1 MKKKGKEKLLGV
13 TTHIPPEIY
22 IQVCRMGA
30 QTHNKMSRCI
40 RAIITDYF
48 SKFPNGIVT
57 EEDIDRL
64 LETFNKNSCKPKKK
78 LNWFARLF
86 S

>member
-1 MKKKGKEKLLGV
+1 MRKKGREKLLSV

-30 QTHNKMSRCI
+30 QTNNKMSRCI
-40 RAIITDYF
+40 RTIITNHF
-48 SKFPNGIVT
+48 KQCPNGNVT
-57 EEDIDRL
+57 KEDIDRL
-64 LETFNKNSCKPKKK
+64 LETFNKTERKPKKK